1 MAKYDIDVSL
11 IGHDGN
17 AFSIMGAVT
26 KAMRRAGV
34 SREEQDQYFQ
44 EATAGD
50 YNELLV
56 TTMKWVNVS

>member
-1 MAKYDIDVSL
+1 MAKYDIQVSL
-11 IGHDGN
+11 IGNDGN

-34 SREEQDQYFQ
+34 SREEQDKYFQ

-50 YNELLV
+50 YHQLLA
-56 TTMKWVNVS
+56 TTMEWVEVV